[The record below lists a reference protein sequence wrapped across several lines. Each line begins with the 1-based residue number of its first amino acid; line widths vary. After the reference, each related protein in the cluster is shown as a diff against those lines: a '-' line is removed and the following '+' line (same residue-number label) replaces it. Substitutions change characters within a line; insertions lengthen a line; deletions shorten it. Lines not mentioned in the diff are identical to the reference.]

1 MLTPPL
7 RPEWQRGFTITE
19 LMITG
24 AVLAIL
30 AAIALPSF
38 NQYIVKNQIK
48 ASAEAIQNGVQLARG
63 EAVRLNAK
71 VRFALGTA
79 TGASSWS
86 VNIDSSG
93 ALVQQS
99 RASGEGGSTGVTTTT
114 TPGSA
119 TQVTFNGFGRVV
131 VPNSDGSAPL
141 TDVDVLVTGGPANST
156 LRIQISSPGGR
167 IRMCDPSVTSTADT
181 RRCL

>member
-1 MLTPPL
+1 MLTPPP

-131 VPNSDGSAPL
+131 ANSNASATL

-156 LRIQISSPGGR
+156 LRIQIWSPGGR